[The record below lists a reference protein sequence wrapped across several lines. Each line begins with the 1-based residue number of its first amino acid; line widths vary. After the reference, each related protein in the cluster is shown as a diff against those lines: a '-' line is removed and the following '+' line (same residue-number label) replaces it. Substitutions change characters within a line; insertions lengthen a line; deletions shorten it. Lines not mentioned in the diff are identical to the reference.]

1 MFHDSVEQA
10 SEAALYHTQQL
21 PEVLQKS
28 RLVMHYYGGMSKEY
42 LMQVYDDFSDPNG
55 HCKILHATEGASTV
69 HIYYMYF
76 AVANTYERWKGL
88 HIPDIEII
96 VQYGITREVPTAL
109 QQGGQGG
116 HSPTGKAIFL
126 LMYEPWVKLIDL
138 AAIEVDTASD
148 PDHPTIPKLTTRST
162 KQGRTGIAM
171 IKIIQLEQTCICQ
184 LFAAYLK
191 DKT

>member
-1 MFHDSVEQA
+1 
-10 SEAALYHTQQL
+10 
-21 PEVLQKS
+21 
-28 RLVMHYYGGMSKEY
+28 MHYYGGMSKEY

-69 HIYYMYF
+69 RIYYMYF

-138 AAIEVDTASD
+138 AAIEVDTATD

-171 IKIIQLEQTCICQ
+171 IKIIQLEQTCIRQ

-191 DKT
+191 DETCDGKYSYHIGLDS